1 MTEKN
6 KEPTQR
12 EIAISTLENKAL
24 QGVLSNNQIL
34 ENQSKYGDLA
44 VNAAKN
50 AYSEAMNSKEA
61 REFKDALYKQK
72 LEKGRKNGVYGMPS
86 IDDYDVSTAIIDQ
99 LNENKRVLSLGDL
112 EGIVKNLGKD
122 SGYDFEVS
130 KKIKKYVP
138 AKLQEKMEIAAIKA
152 KYKKKE
158 IDPRDVLNEEE
169 KYALDVYEFLSESY
183 NRGVALKTCNYFA
196 DLNKLGEMI
205 KKKYEPKESKE

>member
-6 KEPTQR
+6 KQPTQR

-24 QGVLSNNQIL
+24 QGVLSGNQIL
-34 ENQSKYGDLA
+34 ENQSLYGQLA

-112 EGIVKNLGKD
+112 EDIVKNLGKD
-122 SGYDFEVS
+122 AGYDFEVS

-152 KYKKKE
+152 KYEKKE

-169 KYALDVYEFLSESY
+169 KYALDVYEFLSLSY
-183 NRGVALKTCNYFA
+183 DRGVSLRNCNYFS
-196 DLNKLGEMI
+196 DVNELG
-205 KKKYEPKESKE
+205 KKIMEKYKPKESEE